1 MRIKP
6 KHLYSKEN
14 SALSEEKFTEDA
26 YWDILVADYLRPKN
40 DKKEATKEQVEKV
53 QQNLVDLRDSFVAFF
68 LFINVAWFILLF
80 TVGIFADEIAVTV
93 PSFFCAGAGFC
104 NGSVPTNVSDSFY
117 GISQSNDYQF
127 YDYKLF
133 DTNSERN
140 CSKDSPDWEECEN
153 TLNPL
158 SLLYLV
164 FYVVLIIFQSI
175 GMVLH
180 RWQNMVIYSAT
191 ANITKTKQQLESM
204 PEGIRK
210 TISKKTRAAL
220 EYFSLRYNSDFEGD
234 YW

>member
-1 MRIKP
+1 M
-6 KHLYSKEN
+6 
-14 SALSEEKFTEDA
+14 
-26 YWDILVADYLRPKN
+26 
-40 DKKEATKEQVEKV
+40 
-53 QQNLVDLRDSFVAFF
+53 
-68 LFINVAWFILLF
+68 
-80 TVGIFADEIAVTV
+80 G
-93 PSFFCAGAGFC
+93 GFC

-234 YW
+234 YRQESIRETTEVHRSSIELPQINVSHVNESYANDRTHETINEY